1 MEQKCIQL
9 IVNSLLEQYK
19 SYGAADASIE
29 TYQHGFCGPIIRYCN
44 KVNNG
49 WYSAGVLDD
58 YLSMQKEKLENQKI
72 GKTYYSIFER
82 IVSLIKSV
90 AETGAADFSRM
101 PASKKYNPSQEHW
114 VIADKIVETNKVSSG
129 SVKNLHTQI
138 RHLFCFIEENKVSD
152 KDVTDEL
159 FFNFLSSVKD
169 TNKGSMSEIMRAVR
183 LTSAFLKENG
193 SMNLHTD
200 FSLLPIKKAT
210 IHMIPPYTQEEIKR
224 IVDAINLDTDM
235 GKRDFAIMLLAFD
248 TGLRGIDIIQLCCQ
262 DIDWRKGTL
271 SIRQSKTGDPIIQ
284 PLNGTV
290 LNAMADYAL
299 EVRPDNGENEFFLS
313 SRPPRKA
320 LKGCFSLDNI
330 IEKYCEIAG
339 VEKKPRRSFHSVR
352 RSFATELSLKG
363 VALEEISELLGHRD
377 LRSDKPYLSYDRK
390 HVSFIAA
397 DFTEI
402 PIRGGIYA
410 KAFTESKGG
419 GVA

>member
-1 MEQKCIQL
+1 
-9 IVNSLLEQYK
+9 
-19 SYGAADASIE
+19 
-29 TYQHGFCGPIIRYCN
+29 
-44 KVNNG
+44 
-49 WYSAGVLDD
+49 
-58 YLSMQKEKLENQKI
+58 
-72 GKTYYSIFER
+72 
-82 IVSLIKSV
+82 
-90 AETGAADFSRM
+90 
-101 PASKKYNPSQEHW
+101 
-114 VIADKIVETNKVSSG
+114 
-129 SVKNLHTQI
+129 
-138 RHLFCFIEENKVSD
+138 
-152 KDVTDEL
+152 
-159 FFNFLSSVKD
+159 
-169 TNKGSMSEIMRAVR
+169 MSEIMRAVR